1 MTAHSIVAHVDSVL
15 PKKSREIDRRRR
27 RRKRKKKNKASQAD
41 VDAMDVSK
49 SLSST
54 PTGIETPDAIELRKE
69 QRKEPDRALY
79 QVLEEKGESVV
90 APGTLL
96 RTTHTYVIKAG
107 TQDKTGTKRVDL
119 LRGQKSDRVDFS
131 LQPEELDAMGN
142 VLQYEEAR
150 EEEK

>member
-96 RTTHTYVIKAG
+96 RTTHTYVIKTG

-119 LRGQKSDRVDFS
+119 LRGQKTDRVDFS
-131 LQPEELDAMGN
+131 LQPEELDTMGN

>member
-1 MTAHSIVAHVDSVL
+1 MTFRFPISFLKNLEICYIDQFYFPLFYLLQINVRSLFSQQHPNMTAHSIVAHVDSVL
-15 PKKSREIDRRRR
+15 SKKSREI
-27 RRKRKKKNKASQAD
+27 
-41 VDAMDVSK
+41 
-49 SLSST
+49 
-54 PTGIETPDAIELRKE
+54 
-69 QRKEPDRALY
+69 
-79 QVLEEKGESVV
+79 EKGESVV

-96 RTTHTYVIKAG
+96 KTTHTYVIKTG

-119 LRGQKSDRVDFS
+119 LRGQKTDRVDFS